1 MSTTDNVNAEHLNSV
16 LALLNANNDVL
27 TVAEDTV
34 SRTHFDHFIKLVGKQ
49 FLKTPRECVLA
60 LCGDKKEILM
70 RKLWDRTCNQL
81 DIERSIKSLSNLVE
95 VESTQVANNTFVYLS
110 LPSSSDAGRNTTA
123 VMIIDTL
130 NISILQNE
138 MLHPRFFIL
147 QPSEIVLGDATLIEL
162 DHYHEYQLDD
172 QVSGSCILSMK
183 SVVNSFFL
191 SAFIEHKFK
200 PASLAKIQLFELN
213 EQNNLFSKVYIF
225 TAQMS
230 HISVSMLQR
239 EFIIGYNQAVW
250 FIELMESLG
259 LVVKTDTYMRKV
271 VMKRVPLL
279 C

>member
-1 MSTTDNVNAEHLNSV
+1 MSHTDNVNADF

-27 TVAEDTV
+27 TIAEDTN
-34 SRTHFDHFIKLVGKQ
+34 SRTHFDCFIKLIGQQ

-60 LCGDKKEILM
+60 LSGDKKETLM
-70 RKLWDRTCNQL
+70 RKLWDNTCKELGVERTV
-81 DIERSIKSLSNLVE
+81 KSLSKLVE
-95 VESTQVANNTFVYLS
+95 VETTQTGNNTLVYLS
-110 LPSSSDAGRNTTA
+110 LPSSTDAGRNTTA
-123 VMIIDTL
+123 VMILDTL
-130 NISILQNE
+130 NIAIVQGE
-138 MLHPRFFIL
+138 MLHPRYFIL

-172 QVSGSCILSMK
+172 QVFGSGILSMK
-183 SVVNSFFL
+183 SVVNRFIF

-200 PASLAKIQLFELN
+200 PASLPKIQIFELN

-230 HISVSMLQR
+230 HINVSMLQR

-250 FIELMESLG
+250 FMELMESLG
-259 LVVKTDTYMRKV
+259 LVIETDTYMRKV

-279 C
+279 G